1 MLEGT
6 AVCDKNE
13 KGILRAIDSW
23 AIPGQSFDDGA
34 AGRYQGGENA
44 GIAGDISLG
53 NEQRTANRRESLEK
67 TIAKILHRYC
77 NFGWAN
83 YYIPG
88 EKFPSLIE
96 ELVEIASPAG
106 QAGFEEIVHFLLRT
120 QRMTS
125 AQERAAKLLE
135 EFGVYRKA

>member
-1 MLEGT
+1 L
-6 AVCDKNE
+6 
-13 KGILRAIDSW
+13 
-23 AIPGQSFDDGA
+23 GA
-34 AGRYQGGENA
+34 N
-44 GIAGDISLG
+44 D
-53 NEQRTANRRESLEK
+53 QRTASRRESLEK

-96 ELVEIASPAG
+96 ELAELASPAG
-106 QAGFEEIVHFLLRT
+106 QAGYEEIVHFLLRT

-125 AQERAAKLLE
+125 AQERAAKLME
-135 EFGVYRKA
+135 EFAIYRKA

>member
-1 MLEGT
+1 MR
-6 AVCDKNE
+6 
-13 KGILRAIDSW
+13 RA
-23 AIPGQSFDDGA
+23 QE
-34 AGRYQGGENA
+34 R
-44 GIAGDISLG
+44 SLG
-53 NEQRTANRRESLEK
+53 QNEQRSANRRESLEK

-96 ELVEIASPAG
+96 ELVEVASPAG
-106 QAGFEEIVHFLLRT
+106 QVSYEEVVHFLLRT

-125 AQERAAKLLE
+125 AQERAAKLMD
-135 EFGVYRKA
+135 EFGIYRKP

>member
-1 MLEGT
+1 MRRPQQTRTVHAHNRQCLLLLRRRWRAQLGKEQGT
-6 AVCDKNE
+6 A
-13 KGILRAIDSW
+13 S
-23 AIPGQSFDDGA
+23 
-34 AGRYQGGENA
+34 
-44 GIAGDISLG
+44 
-53 NEQRTANRRESLEK
+53 RRESLEK

-96 ELVEIASPAG
+96 ELVEIASPPG
-106 QAGFEEIVHFLLRT
+106 QAGYEEVVRFFLRT
-120 QRMTS
+120 QRTSS

-135 EFGVYRKA
+135 EFSVYRKT

>member
-1 MLEGT
+1 L
-6 AVCDKNE
+6 ARNE
-13 KGILRAIDSW
+13 
-23 AIPGQSFDDGA
+23 
-34 AGRYQGGENA
+34 ENN
-44 GIAGDISLG
+44 G
-53 NEQRTANRRESLEK
+53 NRRESLEK

-96 ELVEIASPAG
+96 ELVEVANPAG
-106 QAGFEEIVHFLLRT
+106 QAEYDEIVKFFLRT
-120 QRMTS
+120 QRTTS

-135 EFGVYRKA
+135 QFSVQRKG

>member
-1 MLEGT
+1 MRPDNQVL
-6 AVCDKNE
+6 V
-13 KGILRAIDSW
+13 
-23 AIPGQSFDDGA
+23 
-34 AGRYQGGENA
+34 AGGR
-44 GIAGDISLG
+44 SLG
-53 NEQRTANRRESLEK
+53 NEQRMSNRRESLEK

-106 QAGFEEIVHFLLRT
+106 QAGYEEIVLFFLRT
-120 QRMTS
+120 QRMAS
-125 AQERAAKLLE
+125 AQERAAKLMD